1 MVCSNCLQSKNYNEV
16 KQQDLIDAEK
26 KFGYQKLITIMH
38 DLILSMSKGPN
49 ERGLTCNKDKTD
61 IASNS
66 APNIQI
72 NIAFNFPFQQKK
84 MFNNMLASLCFDTT
98 SSQCHGIVYA
108 RAMFKIRQLSMS
120 WSYDFAFKMQIP
132 ENPKTKNPWH
142 HRKARSTNLQ
152 LSNHTYS

>member
-1 MVCSNCLQSKNYNEV
+1 MVCSNCLQSKNYSEV

-61 IASNS
+61 KASNS
-66 APNIQI
+66 APNTQI

-84 MFNNMLASLCFDTT
+84 MFNNMLASLCFDTK
-98 SSQCHGIVYA
+98 SPQCKSQ
-108 RAMFKIRQLSMS
+108 KTQ
-120 WSYDFAFKMQIP
+120 K
-132 ENPKTKNPWH
+132 PKKSTASPKG
-142 HRKARSTNLQ
+142 ASTNLQ